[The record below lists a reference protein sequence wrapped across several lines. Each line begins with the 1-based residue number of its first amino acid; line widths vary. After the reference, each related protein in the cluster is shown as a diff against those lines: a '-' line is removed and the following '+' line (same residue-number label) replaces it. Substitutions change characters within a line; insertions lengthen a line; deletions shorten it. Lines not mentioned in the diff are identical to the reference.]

1 MCGGVRLRQLISF
14 LFGFLI
20 CLIIN
25 RVILFGNS
33 SVRQAPFGQIAPHSG
48 DRSPPAPLFHDEE
61 SGHHGGDAVVA
72 EETRRKIR
80 LFAFISTTSKYAKK
94 RAAYIKATWAR
105 RIEGF
110 LFLSNQ
116 DDPSIPAIK
125 TVSNDQMQFQVI
137 DGLLFSYRYNLSDF
151 DYFIKTEDDAYII
164 PENLRFLLRGF
175 DPSDRIM
182 VGHTPQPNDVQTNM
196 SDHVDYVLSRGA
208 LSAVAQ
214 GVQNNVPDCRVSN
227 LREDLAMAKCAQAVG
242 VRSIR
247 SVDEQGKQ
255 CFHSVAP
262 SVLANYT
269 VFKKGMS
276 KWARSPGVNATDP
289 NEYSD
294 HSALFQHV
302 PEEEMYVLEYLV
314 YHAYPYGVFRD
325 PGVYG
330 RALQILSEALPKKV

>member
-1 MCGGVRLRQLISF
+1 MCENSNIALVSLCFGRVKYRIFVGVAVLSF
-14 LFGFLI
+14 QIGIADLQF
-20 CLIIN
+20 
-25 RVILFGNS
+25 
-33 SVRQAPFGQIAPHSG
+33 RQAPFGQIAPHSG
-48 DRSPPAPLFHDEE
+48 DRSPPAALFHDEE

-182 VGHTPQPNDVQTNM
+182 VGHTPQPNDVKTNM
-196 SDHVDYVLSRGA
+196 SDH
-208 LSAVAQ
+208 
-214 GVQNNVPDCRVSN
+214 
-227 LREDLAMAKCAQAVG
+227 
-242 VRSIR
+242 
-247 SVDEQGKQ
+247 
-255 CFHSVAP
+255 
-262 SVLANYT
+262 
-269 VFKKGMS
+269 
-276 KWARSPGVNATDP
+276 DP
-289 NEYSD
+289 NGYSD

-325 PGVYG
+325 PGVYS

>member
-1 MCGGVRLRQLISF
+1 
-14 LFGFLI
+14 
-20 CLIIN
+20 
-25 RVILFGNS
+25 
-33 SVRQAPFGQIAPHSG
+33 
-48 DRSPPAPLFHDEE
+48 
-61 SGHHGGDAVVA
+61 
-72 EETRRKIR
+72 

-105 RIEGF
+105 RIEE
-110 LFLSNQ
+110 
-116 DDPSIPAIK
+116 

-151 DYFIKTEDDAYII
+151 EYFIKTEDDAYII

-182 VGHTPQPNDVQTNM
+182 VGHTPQDLQTNM
-196 SDHVDYVLSRGA
+196 SDHVGYVLSRGA

-227 LREDLAMAKCAQAVG
+227 LREDLAMGKPKSCLIGCLSFLCNPKCAQAVG

-276 KWARSPGVNATDP
+276 KWARSPGVNATVSQLFVETKSSVVFVIVHYENVDFDTEDLLK
-289 NEYSD
+289 NGEKMNIVN
-294 HSALFQHV
+294 HSTASILTKQVGKAIDAL
-302 PEEEMYVLEYLV
+302 
-314 YHAYPYGVFRD
+314 
-325 PGVYG
+325 
-330 RALQILSEALPKKV
+330 SKVS